1 MTEPTLA
8 LAPVEALYFE
18 KALRRGGGSAHG
30 VRSLTLLSSRAGG
43 KAETLSYAELL
54 AQARGAAEGLEA
66 SGLVRAGVPFILVG
80 ATGLDEVVTF
90 LGALLLGAQPA
101 LVSPPVG
108 LVGLEG
114 WVARVVRTAEVLGAS
129 AVVGGA
135 STIDFLRTHGVTLP
149 LVDCGRRPRSG
160 RARPEVQPDAAYLQL
175 TSGSTADPKAVVV
188 GHDNATAN
196 IDMIGHGSGVTED
209 DRVASWL
216 PLYHDMGLLG
226 TLLFALRHGLD
237 LVLLPPQAFLT
248 RPVRWLEAISQHRC
262 TLSPAPAFAFPYVA
276 HRAKDEELVGL
287 DLTSWRIAY
296 CGAEPIHGPAVRRF
310 VERLAPR
317 GLRAGTIFPCYGLAE
332 ATLAVTF
339 GPPQRGLREVA
350 LSRRALG
357 EGRAA
362 PPADEADRLDM
373 VLNGTP
379 LPGLEVQVRG
389 DDGAPLAPGRIGAV
403 WVRGRAVTRGYHR
416 NPAATAAAFGPDGWL
431 DTGDQGALI
440 EAPGV
445 DAGATPAGVNGELVV
460 VGRKKDLIIVRGRN
474 YAPVDLEWAA
484 QGVSGVRA
492 GSVAAFA
499 VSDATEGTE
508 AAVVACEVSEQENDW
523 TRGAIGARVQEAVL
537 AHTGLRLAD
546 VVLLPP
552 GTIPKTTSGKVQ
564 RGRCRALHLEG
575 KLRPE

>member
-1 MTEPTLA
+1 MTSPAVTLT
-8 LAPVEALYFE
+8 PVEALYFE
-18 KALRRGGGSAHG
+18 TALRRGD
-30 VRSLTLLSSRAGG
+30 RSLTLFSSRSGG
-43 KAETLSYAELL
+43 KSEALPYADLL

-66 SGLVRAGVPFILVG
+66 SGQVRAGAPFILVG

-90 LGALLLGAQPA
+90 LGALLLGAHPA

-114 WVARVVRTAEVLGAS
+114 WVARVVRTAEALGAT

-149 LVDCGRRPRSG
+149 LVDCGRRPLSG
-160 RARPEVQPDAAYLQL
+160 RARPEVKADVAYLQL

-196 IDMIGHGSGVTED
+196 IDMIGHGSGVTHD

-276 HRAKDEELVGL
+276 HRAKDEELAGL
-287 DLTSWRIAY
+287 DLASWRIAY

-357 EGRAA
+357 DGRAA
-362 PPADEADRLDM
+362 PPVDDADRLDM

-379 LPGLEVQVRG
+379 LRGLEVQVRG

-416 NPAATAAAFGPDGWL
+416 NQAATAASFAADGWL

-440 EAPGV
+440 APPG
-445 DAGATPAGVNGELVV
+445 GGECELVV

-484 QGVSGVRA
+484 QGVPGVRA

-499 VSDATEGTE
+499 VSDANEGTE
-508 AAVVACEVSEQENDW
+508 AAVVACEVSEQETDW

-537 AHTGLRLAD
+537 AHTGLRLSD

-564 RGRCRALHLEG
+564 RGRCRALYLEG

>member
-1 MTEPTLA
+1 MTAPTHT

-18 KALRRGGGSAHG
+18 AALRRGGSPDAA
-30 VRSLTLLSSRAGG
+30 VRSLTMLSGRAGG
-43 KAETLSYAELL
+43 KAEAVPYAELL
-54 AQARGAAEGLEA
+54 EQARGAAAALEA
-66 SGLVRAGVPFILVG
+66 SGQVRAGEPFILIG

-114 WVARVVRTAEVLGAS
+114 WVARVVRTAEALGAT

-149 LVDCGRRPRSG
+149 LVDCGQRPRTG
-160 RARPEVQPDAAYLQL
+160 RARPEVRADVAYLQL

-188 GHDNATAN
+188 SHDNATAN
-196 IDMIGHGSGVTED
+196 IDMIGQGSDVTAD

-276 HRAKDEELVGL
+276 HRAKDEELAGL
-287 DLTSWRIAY
+287 DLASWRIAY
-296 CGAEPIHGPAVRRF
+296 CGAEPIHGAAVRRF

-362 PPADEADRLDM
+362 PPRDEADRLDM

-379 LPGLEVQVRG
+379 LPGLEVQIRG

-403 WVRGRAVTRGYHR
+403 WVRGRAVTGGYHR

-440 EAPGV
+440 EAPDGQ
-445 DAGATPAGVNGELVV
+445 GELVV

-484 QGVSGVRA
+484 QSVGGVRP

-499 VSDATEGTE
+499 VSDASEGTE
-508 AAVVACEVSEQENDW
+508 AAVVACEVSEQESDW
-523 TRGAIGARVQEAVL
+523 SRGAIGARVQEAVL

-546 VVLLPP
+546 VLLLPP

-564 RGRCRALHLEG
+564 RGRCRALHLQG

>member
-18 KALRRGGGSAHG
+18 TALRRGD
-30 VRSLTLLSSRAGG
+30 RTLTLFASRASGTPE
-43 KAETLSYAELL
+43 ALSYAALL
-54 AQARGAAEGLEA
+54 EQARGAADALEA
-66 SGLVRAGVPFILVG
+66 SGQVRTGQPFILVG

-108 LVGLEG
+108 LVGLDG
-114 WVARVVRTAEVLGAS
+114 WVARVARTAEALGATAVVGAAS
-129 AVVGGA
+129 AV
-135 STIDFLRTHGVTLP
+135 DFLRTHGVTLP
-149 LVDCGRRPRSG
+149 LVDCGQRPRTG
-160 RARPEVQPDAAYLQL
+160 RARPEVQADVAYLQL

-188 GHDNATAN
+188 SHENAVAN
-196 IDMIGHGSGVTED
+196 IDMIGAGSGVGPD

-276 HRAKDEELVGL
+276 HRAKDEELAGL
-287 DLTSWRIAY
+287 DLASWRIAY

-317 GLRAGTIFPCYGLAE
+317 GLRAGTVFPCYGLAE

-339 GPPQRGLREVA
+339 GPVQRGLREVA

-362 PPADEADRLDM
+362 PPGDEADRLDM

-379 LPGLEVQVRG
+379 LRGLEVQVRG
-389 DDGAPLAPGRIGAV
+389 EDGASLPPGRIGAV
-403 WVRGRAVTRGYHR
+403 WVRGAAVTRGYHR
-416 NPAATAAAFGPDGWL
+416 NPAATAAAFAPDGWL

-440 EAPGV
+440 AEAG
-445 DAGATPAGVNGELVV
+445 GAGELVV

-484 QGVSGVRA
+484 QAVPGVRA

-499 VSDATEGTE
+499 VSDAVEGTE
-508 AAVVACEVSEQENDW
+508 TAVVACEVSEQENDW

-564 RGRCRALHLEG
+564 RARCRALYMDG
-575 KLRPE
+575 TLRP